1 MEPAIVVTGA
11 ASGIGR
17 ELARV
22 AARDGCSMMLVDRA
36 REGLEDLASEF
47 ARSGVRADA
56 LPLDLTNPNA
66 ADSIA
71 AALMA
76 RGLYCDVLV
85 NNAGMG
91 LAGATATLD
100 HAEQLRL
107 LDVNVRALAE
117 LTLRFLPEMIGRGRG
132 GILNLGSVLA
142 YTPGPYMALYHAS
155 KAFVVSLSAALT
167 AETARTGVT
176 VTNLSPGVVRTPF
189 LDCLPLKQ
197 MRTFKLMPRSD
208 AVAIAEAGWR
218 GFRRGKRLVI
228 PRLIDRLITGCFL
241 LLPDSAIPR
250 LRFDIGPLQPAA
262 QASLEPAILITGA
275 SSGIGQELARVAA
288 RDGSLMVLIG
298 RSRNSL
304 DELASQLNKS
314 GARAVVLPVD
324 LRARDAAQIIMNF
337 LAARGLYCDV
347 LVNSAGLGL
356 SGPAAKLDP
365 AEQMELVEVNIRALT
380 DLTLRFLP
388 GMVARGRGGVLNLG
402 SIAGFAPG
410 PYMAMYYAS
419 KAFVRSFSASLAIE
433 LSGTGVTVTNL
444 SPGVVRTAFF
454 ERLPVKR
461 NRLFKLLPR
470 SSATETSEIGWRGF
484 RDGKRVVIPRWA
496 DRAIGF
502 YLRWVPFVLLP
513 RWNSEAH

>member
-1 MEPAIVVTGA
+1 VHA
-11 ASGIGR
+11 
-17 ELARV
+17 LA
-22 AARDGCSMMLVDRA
+22 
-36 REGLEDLASEF
+36 
-47 ARSGVRADA
+47 
-56 LPLDLTNPNA
+56 LDLTDAGA
-66 ADSIA
+66 AGDIA

-85 NNAGMG
+85 NNAGLG
-91 LAGATATLD
+91 LAGPAVELD
-100 HAEQLRL
+100 LIAQLRL

-117 LTLRFLPEMIGRGRG
+117 LSLRFLPEMMARGRG
-132 GILNLGSVLA
+132 GILNLGSILG

-155 KAFVVSLSAALT
+155 KAFVGSLSAALA
-167 AETARTGVT
+167 AEAAGTGVT

-189 LDCLPLKQ
+189 LDHLPLKH
-197 MRTFKLMPRSD
+197 MRAFKLMPRSD
-208 AVAIAEAGWR
+208 AVAIAQAGWR

-228 PRLIDRLITGCFL
+228 PRLIDRLIAGCFL
-241 LLPDSAIPR
+241 ALPDSVIPR
-250 LRFDIGPLQPAA
+250 LRFDIGPIQGAGQEARQPA
-262 QASLEPAILITGA
+262 IVVTGA

-288 RDGSLMVLIG
+288 RDGSFMVLVG
-298 RSRNSL
+298 RSRKSL
-304 DELASQLNKS
+304 DALASELNKS
-314 GARAVVLPVD
+314 GARALALHAD
-324 LRARDAAQIIMNF
+324 LRARDAAQTITNF
-337 LAARGLYCDV
+337 LAARGLYCEV

-356 SGPAAKLDP
+356 SGPAARLD
-365 AEQMELVEVNIRALT
+365 ASEQMDLVEVDVRALT

-388 GMVARGRGGVLNLG
+388 GMVVRGRGGVLNLG

-419 KAFVRSFSASLAIE
+419 KAYVRSFSAALAME

-454 ERLPVKR
+454 KELPVKR

-470 SSATETSEIGWRGF
+470 SSAAETAEIGWRGF
-484 RDGKRVVIPRWA
+484 RAGKRLIIPQWA

-513 RWNSEAH
+513 RWNSGMR